1 MDNSIEIIG
10 VSKEVNKKRIIDN
23 VSLKVKKGEVF
34 GFLGP
39 NGAGKTTL
47 IRIIVG
53 LISMTEGNVV
63 INGKSIKDEF
73 EEAIKT
79 VGALVESPALYT
91 HLSGYNNLKIFSN
104 MHDNITEKDI
114 DEVLKLVNLDKGIK
128 QKVKNYSLGMKQRL
142 GIAIALLHNP
152 SILILDEPTNGLDPK
167 GIYELRVYLRDL
179 AAKKQITVIVS
190 SHLLSEME
198 LMCDRFAIIN
208 NGKIVDITSKDM
220 YNNREEGALEY
231 LIDVND
237 AIKAF
242 NILKNTYN
250 VSLFENKLKLNVIR
264 EHIPTIISELSLKQV
279 KIYSVIPKN
288 NSLEQYYFDVIDG
301 KDIN

>member
-167 GIYELRVYLRDL
+167 GIHELRVYLRDL

-220 YNNREEGALEY
+220 YNNREEEALEY

>member
-10 VSKEVNKKRIIDN
+10 VSKEINKKRIIDN

-220 YNNREEGALEY
+220 YNNREEEALEY

>member
-10 VSKEVNKKRIIDN
+10 VSKEINKKRIIDN

-167 GIYELRVYLRDL
+167 GIHELRVYLRDL